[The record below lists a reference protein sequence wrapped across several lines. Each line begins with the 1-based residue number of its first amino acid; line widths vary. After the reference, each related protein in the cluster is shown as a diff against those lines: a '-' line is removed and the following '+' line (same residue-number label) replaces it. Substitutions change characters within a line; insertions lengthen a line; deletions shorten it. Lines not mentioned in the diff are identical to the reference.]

1 MNNNSYNFDNAK
13 KENNPLEFKRQAI
26 GYALEELKNKHL
38 INDDEAKKLQE
49 LYEKD
54 SRDIKEIFY
63 EIKNLTRE
71 EIEKKLT
78 KAKAQKAP
86 QENKISIDNVDD
98 FQNQMKTKNLIKIH
112 YPYPSDEV
120 KVVENYSGKSA
131 KELFEAAKDKDGL
144 VSVDGFVSSVDVSK
158 DYIEPDKIEV
168 KLHNVT
174 DLARKGEFS
183 KLSYKEKQ
191 CVIGLISSIVNELS
205 KRGDISKEELNK
217 MPVDRLVLMLNK
229 NVFISPEENIV
240 ILCTENEPT
249 KDEIMAVTKNA
260 DGKYELKNLKIDNN
274 EKEIGGNTGDVTSK
288 EKPEMENENA
298 LENDKEKGTS
308 MRKKHLGKEEGL
320 HKR

>member
-26 GYALEELKNKHL
+26 SYALEELKNKHL

-78 KAKAQKAP
+78 QEKAQKAP

-120 KVVENYSGKSA
+120 KVVENYSGRSA

-174 DLARKGEFS
+174 DLARRGEFS
-183 KLSYKEKQ
+183 KLSYKEKE
-191 CVIGLISSIVNELS
+191 CVIGLVSSIVNELS
-205 KRGDISKEELNK
+205 KRGDISKEELSRT
-217 MPVDRLVLMLNK
+217 PVDRLVLMLNK

-249 KDEIMAVTKNA
+249 KDEIMAVTKNS
-260 DGKYELKNLKIDNN
+260 DGKYELENLKIDNN
-274 EKEIGGNTGDVTSK
+274 EKEIGGNTGDATSK
-288 EKPEMENENA
+288 EKPEMENENT

-308 MRKKHLGKEEGL
+308 MRKKAPWE
-320 HKR
+320 RRRAS

>member
-13 KENNPLEFKRQAI
+13 QENNPLEFKRQAI
-26 GYALEELKNKHL
+26 SYALEELKNKHL

-78 KAKAQKAP
+78 KEKAQKAP

-174 DLARKGEFS
+174 DLARRGEFS
-183 KLSYKEKQ
+183 KLSYKEKE

-205 KRGDISKEELNK
+205 KRGDISKEELSK
-217 MPVDRLVLMLNK
+217 MPVDRLVIMLNK
-229 NVFISPEENIV
+229 NIFISPEENIV
-240 ILCTENEPT
+240 ILCT
-249 KDEIMAVTKNA
+249 
-260 DGKYELKNLKIDNN
+260 
-274 EKEIGGNTGDVTSK
+274 
-288 EKPEMENENA
+288 
-298 LENDKEKGTS
+298 
-308 MRKKHLGKEEGL
+308 
-320 HKR
+320 

>member
-26 GYALEELKNKHL
+26 SYALEELKNKHL

-78 KAKAQKAP
+78 KAKVQKTP

-120 KVVENYSGKSA
+120 KVVENYSGRSA

-174 DLARKGEFS
+174 DLARRGEFS
-183 KLSYKEKQ
+183 KLSYKEKE
-191 CVIGLISSIVNELS
+191 CVIGLISSIVNELL
-205 KRGDISKEELNK
+205 KRGDISKEELSK
-217 MPVDRLVLMLNK
+217 MPVDRLVIMLNK
-229 NVFISPEENIV
+229 NIFISPEENIV

-249 KDEIMAVTKNA
+249 KDEIMAVTKNSN
-260 DGKYELKNLKIDNN
+260 GKYELENLKIDNN
-274 EKEIGGNTGDVTSK
+274 EKEIGGNTGDTTSK
-288 EKPEMENENA
+288 EKHEMKNENA
-298 LENDKEKGTS
+298 LANDKEKGVA
-308 MRKKHLGKEEGL
+308 MRKKAPWK
-320 HKR
+320 KRRAS

>member
-1 MNNNSYNFDNAK
+1 MNNNSYNFDNVK
-13 KENNPLEFKRQAI
+13 KENNPLEFKMKAI

-38 INDDEAKKLQE
+38 INDDEAKKLQS

-78 KAKAQKAP
+78 KEKAQKAP

-144 VSVDGFVSSVDVSK
+144 LSLDGFVSSVDVSK
-158 DYIEPDKIEV
+158 DYIEPDKLEV

-174 DLARKGEFS
+174 DLARRGEFS
-183 KLSYKEKQ
+183 KLNHKEKE

-205 KRGDISKEELNK
+205 KRGDISKEELSK
-217 MPVDRLVLMLNK
+217 VPVDRLVLMLNK

-260 DGKYELKNLKIDNN
+260 DGKYELENLKIDNN
-274 EKEIGGNTGDVTSK
+274 EKEIGGNTGDAASK
-288 EKPEMENENA
+288 EKHEIENENA
-298 LENDKEKGTS
+298 LENYKEKGMS
-308 MRKKHLGKEEGL
+308 MRKKAPWE
-320 HKR
+320 RRRAS

>member
-26 GYALEELKNKHL
+26 SYALEELKNKHL

-78 KAKAQKAP
+78 KEKAQKAP

-174 DLARKGEFS
+174 DLARRGEFS
-183 KLSYKEKQ
+183 KLSYKEKE

-205 KRGDISKEELNK
+205 KRGDISKEELSK
-217 MPVDRLVLMLNK
+217 MPVDRLVIMLNK
-229 NVFISPEENIV
+229 NIFISPEENIV

-260 DGKYELKNLKIDNN
+260 DGKYELENLKIDNN
-274 EKEIGGNTGDVTSK
+274 EKEIGVNTGDDVQK
-288 EKPEMENENA
+288 ENDNKENESE
-298 LENDKEKGTS
+298 LENEKEKGTS
-308 MRKKHLGKEEGL
+308 MRKKAPWE
-320 HKR
+320 RRRAS

>member
-13 KENNPLEFKRQAI
+13 KEDNPLEFKRQAI
-26 GYALEELKNKHL
+26 SYALEELKNKHL

-78 KAKAQKAP
+78 KEKAQKAP

-174 DLARKGEFS
+174 DLARRGEFS
-183 KLSYKEKQ
+183 KLSYKEKE

-205 KRGDISKEELNK
+205 KRGDISKEELSK
-217 MPVDRLVLMLNK
+217 MPVDRLVIMLNK
-229 NVFISPEENIV
+229 NIFISPEENIV

-260 DGKYELKNLKIDNN
+260 DGKYELENLKIDNN
-274 EKEIGGNTGDVTSK
+274 EKEIGGNTGDATSK
-288 EKPEMENENA
+288 EKPEMENENT

-308 MRKKHLGKEEGL
+308 MRKKAPWE
-320 HKR
+320 RRRAS

>member
-1 MNNNSYNFDNAK
+1 MNNSSYNFDNAK
-13 KENNPLEFKRQAI
+13 KENNLLEFKRQVI
-26 GYALEELKNKHL
+26 SYALEELKNKYL

-54 SRDIKEIFY
+54 NRDIKVIFY

-78 KAKAQKAP
+78 KEKAQKAP

-174 DLARKGEFS
+174 DLARRGEFS
-183 KLSYKEKQ
+183 KLSYKEKE
-191 CVIGLISSIVNELS
+191 CVIGLVSSIVNELS
-205 KRGDISKEELNK
+205 KRGDISKEELSRT
-217 MPVDRLVLMLNK
+217 PVDRLVLMLNK

-260 DGKYELKNLKIDNN
+260 DGKYELENLKIDNN
-274 EKEIGGNTGDVTSK
+274 EKEIGGNTGDATSK
-288 EKPEMENENA
+288 EKPEMENENT

-308 MRKKHLGKEEGL
+308 MRKKAPWE
-320 HKR
+320 RRRAS

>member
-26 GYALEELKNKHL
+26 SYALEELKNKHL

-78 KAKAQKAP
+78 KEKAQKAP

-174 DLARKGEFS
+174 DLARRGEFS
-183 KLSYKEKQ
+183 KLSYKEKE

-205 KRGDISKEELNK
+205 KRGDISKEELSK
-217 MPVDRLVLMLNK
+217 MPVDRLVIMLNK
-229 NVFISPEENIV
+229 NIFISPEENIV

-260 DGKYELKNLKIDNN
+260 DGKYELENLKIDNN
-274 EKEIGGNTGDVTSK
+274 EKEIGGNTGDATSK
-288 EKPEMENENA
+288 EKTEMENENT

-308 MRKKHLGKEEGL
+308 MRKKAPWE
-320 HKR
+320 RRRAS

>member
-1 MNNNSYNFDNAK
+1 MNNSSYNFDNAK

-26 GYALEELKNKHL
+26 SYALEELKNKYL
-38 INDDEAKKLQE
+38 INDDEVKKLQE

-78 KAKAQKAP
+78 KAKVQKTP

-174 DLARKGEFS
+174 DLARRGEFS
-183 KLSYKEKQ
+183 KLSYKEKE

-205 KRGDISKEELNK
+205 KRGDISKEELSK
-217 MPVDRLVLMLNK
+217 MPVDRLVIMLNK
-229 NVFISPEENIV
+229 NIFISPEENIV
-240 ILCTENEPT
+240 ILCTEYEPT

-260 DGKYELKNLKIDNN
+260 DGKYELENLKIDNN
-274 EKEIGGNTGDVTSK
+274 EKEIGGNTGDATSK
-288 EKPEMENENA
+288 EKTEMENENT

-308 MRKKHLGKEEGL
+308 MRKKAPWE
-320 HKR
+320 RRRAS

>member
-26 GYALEELKNKHL
+26 SYALEELKNKRL

-63 EIKNLTRE
+63 EIKNLTRK

-131 KELFEAAKDKDGL
+131 KELFEATKDKDGL

-158 DYIEPDKIEV
+158 DYIEPDRISV
-168 KLHNVT
+168 KLHNLT
-174 DLARKGEFS
+174 DIARRGEFS
-183 KLSYKEKQ
+183 KLTYKEKE
-191 CVIGLISSIVNELS
+191 CVIGLVSSIINELA
-205 KRGDISKEELNK
+205 KQGNVSKEELSK
-217 MPVDRLVLMLNK
+217 MPVDRLVIMLNK
-229 NVFISPEENIV
+229 NIFISPEENIV

-249 KDEIMAVTKNA
+249 KDEIMAVTKNY
-260 DGKYELKNLKIDNN
+260 DGKYELENLKIDNK
-274 EKEIGGNTGDVTSK
+274 EKEIGGNTGDATSK
-288 EKPEMENENA
+288 EKPEMENENT

-308 MRKKHLGKEEGL
+308 MRKKAPWERRKAS
-320 HKR
+320 

>member
-1 MNNNSYNFDNAK
+1 MNNNSYNFDNVK
-13 KENNPLEFKRQAI
+13 KENDPLEFKSGAI
-26 GYALEELKNKHL
+26 SYALEELKNKHL

-78 KAKAQKAP
+78 KEKAQKAP

-120 KVVENYSGKSA
+120 KVVENYSGRSA

-174 DLARKGEFS
+174 DLARRGEFS
-183 KLSYKEKQ
+183 KLSYKEKE

-240 ILCTENEPT
+240 ILCIENEPT
-249 KDEIMAVTKNA
+249 KDEILAVTKNA
-260 DGKYELKNLKIDNN
+260 NGKYELENLKIDNN
-274 EKEIGGNTGDVTSK
+274 EKEIGGNTGDATSK
-288 EKPEMENENA
+288 EKHEMENENA
-298 LENDKEKGTS
+298 LVNDKEKGTS
-308 MRKKHLGKEEGL
+308 IRKKAPWE
-320 HKR
+320 RRRAS

>member
-26 GYALEELKNKHL
+26 SYALEELKNKRL

-98 FQNQMKTKNLIKIH
+98 FQNQMKTKDLIKIH

-131 KELFEAAKDKDGL
+131 KELFEAAKDNDGL
-144 VSVDGFVSSVDVSK
+144 VSVDGFVSSVDISK
-158 DYIEPDKIEV
+158 DYIEPDRIEV

-174 DLARKGEFS
+174 DIARRGEFS
-183 KLSYKEKQ
+183 KLTYKEKE
-191 CVIGLISSIVNELS
+191 CVIGLVSSIINELA
-205 KRGDISKEELNK
+205 KQGNVSKEELSK
-217 MPVDRLVLMLNK
+217 MPVDRLVIMLNK
-229 NVFISPEENIV
+229 NIFISPEENIV

-249 KDEIMAVTKNA
+249 KDEIMAVTKNS
-260 DGKYELKNLKIDNN
+260 DGKYELENLKIDNK
-274 EKEIGGNTGDVTSK
+274 EKEIGGNTGDATSK
-288 EKPEMENENA
+288 EKPEMENENT

-308 MRKKHLGKEEGL
+308 MRKKAPWERRKAS
-320 HKR
+320 

>member
-13 KENNPLEFKRQAI
+13 QENNPLEFKRQAI
-26 GYALEELKNKHL
+26 SYAVEELKNKHL

-78 KAKAQKAP
+78 KEKAQKAP

-174 DLARKGEFS
+174 DLARRGEFS
-183 KLSYKEKQ
+183 KLSYKEKE
-191 CVIGLISSIVNELS
+191 CVIGLISSILNELS
-205 KRGDISKEELNK
+205 KRGDISKEELSK
-217 MPVDRLVLMLNK
+217 MPVDRLVIMLNK
-229 NVFISPEENIV
+229 NIFISPEENIV

-249 KDEIMAVTKNA
+249 KDEKMAVTKNA
-260 DGKYELKNLKIDNN
+260 DGKYELENLKIDNN
-274 EKEIGGNTGDVTSK
+274 EKEIGGNTGDATSK
-288 EKPEMENENA
+288 EKTEMENENT

-308 MRKKHLGKEEGL
+308 MRKKAPWE
-320 HKR
+320 RRRAS

>member
-26 GYALEELKNKHL
+26 SYALEELKNKHL

-54 SRDIKEIFY
+54 NRDIKVIFY
-63 EIKNLTRE
+63 EIKNLPRE

-78 KAKAQKAP
+78 KEKAQKAP

-120 KVVENYSGKSA
+120 RVVENYSGKSA
-131 KELFEAAKDKDGL
+131 NELFEAAKDKEGL

-158 DYIEPDKIEV
+158 DYIESDKIEV

-174 DLARKGEFS
+174 DLARRGEFS
-183 KLSYKEKQ
+183 KLTYKEKE
-191 CVIGLISSIVNELS
+191 CVIGLVSSIINELA
-205 KRGDISKEELNK
+205 KQGNVSKEELSK
-217 MPVDRLVLMLNK
+217 MPVDRLVIMLNK
-229 NVFISPEENIV
+229 NIFISPEENIV

-260 DGKYELKNLKIDNN
+260 DGKYELENLKIDNN
-274 EKEIGGNTGDVTSK
+274 EKEIGGNTGDATSK
-288 EKPEMENENA
+288 EKPEMENENT
-298 LENDKEKGTS
+298 LENEKEKGTS
-308 MRKKHLGKEEGL
+308 MRKKAPWE
-320 HKR
+320 RRRAS

>member
-26 GYALEELKNKHL
+26 SYALEELKNKRL

-78 KAKAQKAP
+78 KEKAQKAP

-174 DLARKGEFS
+174 DLARRGEFS
-183 KLSYKEKQ
+183 KLSYKEKE

-205 KRGDISKEELNK
+205 KRGDISKEELSK
-217 MPVDRLVLMLNK
+217 MPVDRLVIMLNK
-229 NVFISPEENIV
+229 NIFISPEENIV

-260 DGKYELKNLKIDNN
+260 DGKYELENLKIDNN
-274 EKEIGGNTGDVTSK
+274 EKEIGGNTGDATSK
-288 EKPEMENENA
+288 EKTEMENENT

-308 MRKKHLGKEEGL
+308 MRKKAPWE
-320 HKR
+320 RRMAS

>member
-26 GYALEELKNKHL
+26 SYALEELKNKYL

-78 KAKAQKAP
+78 KEKAQKAP

-144 VSVDGFVSSVDVSK
+144 VSVYGFVSSVDVSK

-174 DLARKGEFS
+174 DIARRGEFS
-183 KLSYKEKQ
+183 KLTYKEKE

-205 KRGDISKEELNK
+205 KRGDILKEELSK
-217 MPVDRLVLMLNK
+217 MPVDRLVIMLNK
-229 NVFISPEENIV
+229 NIFISPEENIV

-249 KDEIMAVTKNA
+249 KDEIMAVTKNV
-260 DGKYELKNLKIDNN
+260 DGKYELENLKIDNN
-274 EKEIGGNTGDVTSK
+274 EKEIGGNTGDATSK
-288 EKPEMENENA
+288 EKPEMENENT

-308 MRKKHLGKEEGL
+308 MRKKAPWE
-320 HKR
+320 RRRAS

>member
-13 KENNPLEFKRQAI
+13 KENNPLEFKRHAI
-26 GYALEELKNKHL
+26 SYALEELKNKRL
-38 INDDEAKKLQE
+38 INEDEAKKLQE

-54 SRDIKEIFY
+54 SRNIKEIFY

-78 KAKAQKAP
+78 KIKAQKAP

-144 VSVDGFVSSVDVSK
+144 VSVDGFVNSVDVSK
-158 DYIEPDKIEV
+158 DYIEPDRIEV

-174 DLARKGEFS
+174 D
-183 KLSYKEKQ
+183 
-191 CVIGLISSIVNELS
+191 I
-205 KRGDISKEELNK
+205 
-217 MPVDRLVLMLNK
+217 
-229 NVFISPEENIV
+229 
-240 ILCTENEPT
+240 
-249 KDEIMAVTKNA
+249 
-260 DGKYELKNLKIDNN
+260 
-274 EKEIGGNTGDVTSK
+274 
-288 EKPEMENENA
+288 
-298 LENDKEKGTS
+298 
-308 MRKKHLGKEEGL
+308 
-320 HKR
+320 

>member
-1 MNNNSYNFDNAK
+1 MNNSSYNFDNAK
-13 KENNPLEFKRQAI
+13 KENNLLEFKRQVI
-26 GYALEELKNKHL
+26 SYALEELKNKYL

-54 SRDIKEIFY
+54 NRDIKVIFY

-78 KAKAQKAP
+78 KEKAQKAP

-174 DLARKGEFS
+174 DLARRGEFS
-183 KLSYKEKQ
+183 KLSYKEKE

-205 KRGDISKEELNK
+205 KRGDISKEELSRT
-217 MPVDRLVLMLNK
+217 PVDRLVLMLNK

-260 DGKYELKNLKIDNN
+260 DGKYELENLKIDNN
-274 EKEIGGNTGDVTSK
+274 EKEIGGNTGDATSK
-288 EKPEMENENA
+288 EKPEMENENT

-308 MRKKHLGKEEGL
+308 MRKKAPWE
-320 HKR
+320 RRRAS

>member
-26 GYALEELKNKHL
+26 SYALEELKNKHL

-78 KAKAQKAP
+78 KEKAQKAP

-174 DLARKGEFS
+174 DLARRGEFS
-183 KLSYKEKQ
+183 KLSYKEKE

-205 KRGDISKEELNK
+205 KRGDISKEELSK
-217 MPVDRLVLMLNK
+217 MPVDRLVIMLNK
-229 NVFISPEENIV
+229 NIFISPEENIV

-249 KDEIMAVTKNA
+249 KDEIMAVTKNS
-260 DGKYELKNLKIDNN
+260 DGKYELENLKIDNN
-274 EKEIGGNTGDVTSK
+274 EKEIGGNTGDATSK
-288 EKPEMENENA
+288 EKPEMENENT

-308 MRKKHLGKEEGL
+308 MRKKAPWE
-320 HKR
+320 RRRAS

>member
-1 MNNNSYNFDNAK
+1 MNNSSYNFDNAK
-13 KENNPLEFKRQAI
+13 KENNPSEFKRQVI
-26 GYALEELKNKHL
+26 SYALEELKNKYL

-63 EIKNLTRE
+63 EIKALNRE

-78 KAKAQKAP
+78 KDKLQKAP

-158 DYIEPDKIEV
+158 DYIEPDRIEV

-174 DLARKGEFS
+174 DIARKGEFS
-183 KLSYKEKQ
+183 KLTYKEKE
-191 CVIGLISSIVNELS
+191 CVIGLVSSIINEFA
-205 KRGDISKEELNK
+205 KQGNVSKEELSK
-217 MPVDRLVLMLNK
+217 MPVDRLVIMLNK
-229 NVFISPEENIV
+229 NIFISPEENIV

-249 KDEIMAVTKNA
+249 KDEIMAVTKNS
-260 DGKYELKNLKIDNN
+260 DGKYELENLKIDNK
-274 EKEIGGNTGDVTSK
+274 EKEIGGQAGDDVQKENDIKENESELENEK
-288 EKPEMENENA
+288 EKDA
-298 LENDKEKGTS
+298 S
-308 MRKKHLGKEEGL
+308 MRKKAPWE
-320 HKR
+320 RRMAS

>member
-13 KENNPLEFKRQAI
+13 KENNPLEFKKT
-26 GYALEELKNKHL
+26 GYKLCTRRVKNKRL

-63 EIKNLTRE
+63 EIKNLTRK
-71 EIEKKLT
+71 EIGKKLT
-78 KAKAQKAP
+78 KAKVQKAP

-112 YPYPSDEV
+112 FPYPSDEV

-158 DYIEPDKIEV
+158 DYIETDRIEV

-174 DLARKGEFS
+174 DIARK
-183 KLSYKEKQ
+183 
-191 CVIGLISSIVNELS
+191 
-205 KRGDISKEELNK
+205 R
-217 MPVDRLVLMLNK
+217 R
-229 NVFISPEENIV
+229 VF
-240 ILCTENEPT
+240 
-249 KDEIMAVTKNA
+249 
-260 DGKYELKNLKIDNN
+260 
-274 EKEIGGNTGDVTSK
+274 
-288 EKPEMENENA
+288 
-298 LENDKEKGTS
+298 
-308 MRKKHLGKEEGL
+308 
-320 HKR
+320 

>member
-1 MNNNSYNFDNAK
+1 MNNNSYNFYNAK

-26 GYALEELKNKHL
+26 SYALEELKNKRL

-78 KAKAQKAP
+78 KEKAQKAP

-120 KVVENYSGKSA
+120 KVVENYSGRSA

-174 DLARKGEFS
+174 DLARRGEFS
-183 KLSYKEKQ
+183 KLSYKEKE
-191 CVIGLISSIVNELS
+191 CVIGLVSSIVNELS
-205 KRGDISKEELNK
+205 KRGDISKEELSRT
-217 MPVDRLVLMLNK
+217 PVDRLVLMLNK

-249 KDEIMAVTKNA
+249 KDEIMAVTKNS
-260 DGKYELKNLKIDNN
+260 DGKYELENLKIDNN
-274 EKEIGGNTGDVTSK
+274 EKEIGGNTGDTTSK
-288 EKPEMENENA
+288 EKHEMKNENA
-298 LENDKEKGTS
+298 LANDKEKGVA
-308 MRKKHLGKEEGL
+308 MRKKAPWE
-320 HKR
+320 KRRAS

>member
-13 KENNPLEFKRQAI
+13 KENDPLEFKSGAI
-26 GYALEELKNKHL
+26 SYALEELKNKHL

-78 KAKAQKAP
+78 KEKAQKAP

-120 KVVENYSGKSA
+120 KVVENYSGRSA

-174 DLARKGEFS
+174 DLARRGEFS
-183 KLSYKEKQ
+183 KLSYKEKE

-240 ILCTENEPT
+240 ILCIENEPT
-249 KDEIMAVTKNA
+249 KDEILAVTKNA
-260 DGKYELKNLKIDNN
+260 NGKYELENLKIDNN
-274 EKEIGGNTGDVTSK
+274 EKEIGGNTGDATSK
-288 EKPEMENENA
+288 EKHEMENENA
-298 LENDKEKGTS
+298 LVNDKEKGTS
-308 MRKKHLGKEEGL
+308 IRKKAPWE
-320 HKR
+320 RRRAS

>member
-13 KENNPLEFKRQAI
+13 QENNPLEFKRQAI
-26 GYALEELKNKHL
+26 SYALEELKNKHL

-63 EIKNLTRE
+63 EIKNLTKE

-174 DLARKGEFS
+174 DLARRGEFS
-183 KLSYKEKQ
+183 KLSYKEKE

-205 KRGDISKEELNK
+205 KRGDISKEELSK
-217 MPVDRLVLMLNK
+217 MPVDRLVIMLNK
-229 NVFISPEENIV
+229 NIFISPEENIV

-260 DGKYELKNLKIDNN
+260 DGKYELENLKIDNN
-274 EKEIGGNTGDVTSK
+274 EKEIGGNTGDATSK
-288 EKPEMENENA
+288 EKTEMENENT

-308 MRKKHLGKEEGL
+308 MRKKAPWE
-320 HKR
+320 RRRAS

>member
-13 KENNPLEFKRQAI
+13 KANNPLEFKRQAI
-26 GYALEELKNKHL
+26 SYALEELKNKRL

-98 FQNQMKTKNLIKIH
+98 FQNQMKTKDLIKIH

-158 DYIEPDKIEV
+158 DYIEPDRIEV

-174 DLARKGEFS
+174 DIARRGEFS
-183 KLSYKEKQ
+183 KLTYKEKE
-191 CVIGLISSIVNELS
+191 CVIGLVSSIINELA
-205 KRGDISKEELNK
+205 KQGNVSKEELSK
-217 MPVDRLVLMLNK
+217 MPVDRLVIMLNK
-229 NVFISPEENIV
+229 NIFISPEENIV

-249 KDEIMAVTKNA
+249 KDEIMAVTKNS
-260 DGKYELKNLKIDNN
+260 DGKYELENLKIDNK
-274 EKEIGGNTGDVTSK
+274 EKKIGGNTGDATSK
-288 EKPEMENENA
+288 EKPEMENENT

-308 MRKKHLGKEEGL
+308 MRKKAPWERRKAS
-320 HKR
+320 

>member
-1 MNNNSYNFDNAK
+1 MNNSSYNFDNAK
-13 KENNPLEFKRQAI
+13 KENNPSEFKRQVI
-26 GYALEELKNKHL
+26 SYALEELKNKYL

-63 EIKNLTRE
+63 EIKALNRE

-78 KAKAQKAP
+78 KDKLQKAP

-158 DYIEPDKIEV
+158 E
-168 KLHNVT
+168 
-174 DLARKGEFS
+174 
-183 KLSYKEKQ
+183 
-191 CVIGLISSIVNELS
+191 ELS
-205 KRGDISKEELNK
+205 K
-217 MPVDRLVLMLNK
+217 MPVDRLVIMLNK
-229 NVFISPEENIV
+229 NIFISPEENIV

-249 KDEIMAVTKNA
+249 KDEIMAVTKNS
-260 DGKYELKNLKIDNN
+260 DGKYELENLKIDNK
-274 EKEIGGNTGDVTSK
+274 EKEIGGQAGDDVQK
-288 EKPEMENENA
+288 ENDDKENESK
-298 LENDKEKGTS
+298 LENEKEKGAS
-308 MRKKHLGKEEGL
+308 MRKKASWE
-320 HKR
+320 RRMAS

>member
-13 KENNPLEFKRQAI
+13 KENNPLEFKSGAI
-26 GYALEELKNKHL
+26 GYAIEELKNKHL

-54 SRDIKEIFY
+54 SRDIKVIFY

-78 KAKAQKAP
+78 KEKAQKAP

-174 DLARKGEFS
+174 DLARRGEFS
-183 KLSYKEKQ
+183 KLSYKEKE

-260 DGKYELKNLKIDNN
+260 DGKYELENLKLDNN

-288 EKPEMENENA
+288 EKTEMENENA
-298 LENDKEKGTS
+298 LENEKEKGTS
-308 MRKKHLGKEEGL
+308 MRKKAPWE
-320 HKR
+320 RRRAS

>member
-13 KENNPLEFKRQAI
+13 QENNPLEFKRQAI
-26 GYALEELKNKHL
+26 SYALEELKNKHL

-78 KAKAQKAP
+78 KEKAQKAP

-174 DLARKGEFS
+174 DLARRGEFS
-183 KLSYKEKQ
+183 KLSYKEKE
-191 CVIGLISSIVNELS
+191 CVIGLVSSIVNELS
-205 KRGDISKEELNK
+205 KCGDISKEELSRT
-217 MPVDRLVLMLNK
+217 PVDRLVIMLNK
-229 NVFISPEENIV
+229 NIFISPEENIV

-260 DGKYELKNLKIDNN
+260 DGKYELENLKIDNN
-274 EKEIGGNTGDVTSK
+274 EKEIGGNTGDATSK
-288 EKPEMENENA
+288 EKPEMENENT
-298 LENDKEKGTS
+298 LENDKENGTS
-308 MRKKHLGKEEGL
+308 MRKKAPWE
-320 HKR
+320 RRMAS

>member
-1 MNNNSYNFDNAK
+1 MNNSSYNFDNAK
-13 KENNPLEFKRQAI
+13 KENNPLEFKRQVI
-26 GYALEELKNKHL
+26 NYALEELKNKYL

-54 SRDIKEIFY
+54 NRDIKVIFY

-78 KAKAQKAP
+78 KEKAQKAP

-174 DLARKGEFS
+174 DLARRGEFS
-183 KLSYKEKQ
+183 KLSYKEKE
-191 CVIGLISSIVNELS
+191 CVIGLVSSIVNELS
-205 KRGDISKEELNK
+205 KRGDISKEELSRT
-217 MPVDRLVLMLNK
+217 PVDRLVLMLNK

-260 DGKYELKNLKIDNN
+260 DGKYELENLKIDNN
-274 EKEIGGNTGDVTSK
+274 EKEIGGNTGDATSK
-288 EKPEMENENA
+288 EKPEMENENT
-298 LENDKEKGTS
+298 LENDKENGTS
-308 MRKKHLGKEEGL
+308 MRKKAPWE
-320 HKR
+320 RRMAS

>member
-26 GYALEELKNKHL
+26 SYALEELKNKRL

-63 EIKNLTRE
+63 EIKNLTRK
-71 EIEKKLT
+71 EIGKKLT
-78 KAKAQKAP
+78 KAKVQKAP

-112 YPYPSDEV
+112 YPYPSDEI

-144 VSVDGFVSSVDVSK
+144 VSVDGFVNSVDVSK
-158 DYIEPDKIEV
+158 DYIEPDRIEV

-174 DLARKGEFS
+174 DIARRGEFS
-183 KLSYKEKQ
+183 KLTYKEKE
-191 CVIGLISSIVNELS
+191 CVIGLVSSIINELA
-205 KRGDISKEELNK
+205 KQGNVSKEELSK
-217 MPVDRLVLMLNK
+217 MPVDRLVIMLNK
-229 NVFISPEENIV
+229 NIFISPEENIV

-249 KDEIMAVTKNA
+249 KDEIMAVTKNS
-260 DGKYELKNLKIDNN
+260 DGKYELENLKIDNK
-274 EKEIGGNTGDVTSK
+274 EKEIGGNTGDATSK
-288 EKPEMENENA
+288 EKPEMENENT

-308 MRKKHLGKEEGL
+308 MRKKAPWERRKAS
-320 HKR
+320 

>member
-13 KENNPLEFKRQAI
+13 QENNPLEFKRQAI
-26 GYALEELKNKHL
+26 SYALEELKNKHL

-78 KAKAQKAP
+78 KEKAQKAP

-158 DYIEPDKIEV
+158 DYIEPDRIEV

-174 DLARKGEFS
+174 DIARRGEFS
-183 KLSYKEKQ
+183 KLTYKEKE
-191 CVIGLISSIVNELS
+191 CVIGLVSSIINELA
-205 KRGDISKEELNK
+205 KQGNVSKEELSK
-217 MPVDRLVLMLNK
+217 MPVDRLVIMLNK
-229 NVFISPEENIV
+229 NIFISPEENIV

-249 KDEIMAVTKNA
+249 KDEIMAVTKNS
-260 DGKYELKNLKIDNN
+260 DGKYELENLKIDNN
-274 EKEIGGNTGDVTSK
+274 EKEIGGNTGDATSK
-288 EKPEMENENA
+288 EKPEMENENT

-308 MRKKHLGKEEGL
+308 MRKKAPWE
-320 HKR
+320 RRRAS

>member
-13 KENNPLEFKRQAI
+13 QENNPLEFKRQAI
-26 GYALEELKNKHL
+26 SYALEELKNKHL

-78 KAKAQKAP
+78 KEKAQKAP

-174 DLARKGEFS
+174 DLARRGEFS
-183 KLSYKEKQ
+183 KLSYKEKE

-205 KRGDISKEELNK
+205 KRGDISKEELSK
-217 MPVDRLVLMLNK
+217 MPVDRLVIMLNK
-229 NVFISPEENIV
+229 NIFISPEENIV

-249 KDEIMAVTKNA
+249 KDEIMAVTKNS
-260 DGKYELKNLKIDNN
+260 DGKYELENLKIDNN
-274 EKEIGGNTGDVTSK
+274 EKEIGGNTGDATSK
-288 EKPEMENENA
+288 EKPEM
-298 LENDKEKGTS
+298 ENDKEKGTS
-308 MRKKHLGKEEGL
+308 MRKKAPWE
-320 HKR
+320 RRRAS

>member
-13 KENNPLEFKRQAI
+13 QENNPLEFKRQAI
-26 GYALEELKNKHL
+26 SYALEELKNKHL

-78 KAKAQKAP
+78 KEKAQKAP

-174 DLARKGEFS
+174 DLARRGEFS
-183 KLSYKEKQ
+183 KLSYKEKE

-205 KRGDISKEELNK
+205 KRGDISKEELSK
-217 MPVDRLVLMLNK
+217 MPVDRLVIMLNK
-229 NVFISPEENIV
+229 NIFISPEENIV

-249 KDEIMAVTKNA
+249 KDEIMAVTKNS
-260 DGKYELKNLKIDNN
+260 DGKYELENLKIDNN
-274 EKEIGGNTGDVTSK
+274 EKEIGGNTGDATSK
-288 EKPEMENENA
+288 EKPEMENENT

-308 MRKKHLGKEEGL
+308 MRKKAPWE
-320 HKR
+320 RRRAS